1 MAKRSISLA
10 ILSAIILTTA
20 TVSAEVIQTQSPIYK
35 DDIGRMH
42 FMGKGGYS
50 SIRPM
55 QMGEAYSGAVNEA
68 VDKYSNAKSE
78 LEAQA
83 KQAKEDAQKAAADAE
98 KRAEQIQR
106 EVEDGFEFTTSKAK
120 QAETDITNVIKEK
133 PVVPASSFKSSYS
146 AQKAPLDASRHQGY
160 NTNIPAGV
168 NDSKTI
174 YTDELGRLHFFGK
187 GNIIKE

>member
-1 MAKRSISLA
+1 MIKQSKILA
-10 ILSAIILTTA
+10 ILSAIIFTTA
-20 TVSAEVIQTQSPIYK
+20 TVSAEIIQTQSPIYK

-50 SIRPM
+50 NIRPL

-68 VDKYSNAKSE
+68 VDKYSNTKSD

-83 KQAKEDAQKAAADAE
+83 IKAKEDAQKSAIDAE

-106 EVEDGFEFTTSKAK
+106 EVKDGFEFATNKTK
-120 QAETDITNVIKEK
+120 QTETDITNVIKEK
-133 PVVPASSFKSSYS
+133 PVIPASSFKSSYT
-146 AQKAPLDASRHQGY
+146 AEKAPLDAARQSGY
-160 NTNIPAGV
+160 NTTLPAGV
-168 NDSKTI
+168 NNSKTI
-174 YTDELGRLHFFGK
+174 YTDDIGRLHFFGK

>member
-55 QMGEAYSGAVNEA
+55 QMGEACSGAVNEA

-83 KQAKEDAQKAAADAE
+83 KQAKEDAQKAVADAE

>member
-1 MAKRSISLA
+1 MSKKIISFA
-10 ILSAIILTTA
+10 ILAVALSTSIA
-20 TVSAEVIQTQSPIYK
+20 SAEVIQTQSPIYK

-42 FMGKGGYS
+42 FLGKGGYS

-68 VDKYSNAKSE
+68 VDKYSNARSE

-83 KQAKEDAQKAAADAE
+83 KQAKEDAQKAAEAAE

-106 EVEDGFEFTTSKAK
+106 EVEDGFEFSTSKAK
-120 QAETDITNVIKEK
+120 EVETDITKVIKEK

-146 AQKAPLDASRHQGY
+146 AQKAPMDASKYQGY
-160 NTNIPAGV
+160 STNIPAGV

-174 YTDELGRLHFFGK
+174 YTDDLGRLHFFGK
-187 GNIIKE
+187 GNIVKE